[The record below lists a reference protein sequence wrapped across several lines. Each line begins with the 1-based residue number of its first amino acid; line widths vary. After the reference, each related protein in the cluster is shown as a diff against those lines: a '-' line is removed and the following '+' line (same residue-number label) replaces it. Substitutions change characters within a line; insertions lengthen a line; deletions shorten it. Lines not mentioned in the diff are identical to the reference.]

1 MIFDTHAHYDDDQF
15 DEDRHELLTG
25 LHGNGVCGIAN
36 VGFNKASIL
45 RTHELADQYDFM
57 YEVLGW
63 HPDEVWEME
72 QEEETILDWY
82 REQLN
87 RPKVLAVGE
96 IGLDYYWDKSPRDV
110 QKKWLRKQLEV
121 AREIGKPVVI
131 HSREAAQD
139 TMDVIKECGG
149 PDFSMD
155 IHCYSY
161 SLEMAKEYL
170 KMGYYLG
177 IGGVVTFKNARKT
190 KEVVEYM
197 PLDRILL
204 ETDAPYLAPV
214 PFRGKR
220 NDSGKIRLVIE
231 EIARIKGLEPELV
244 EETCLANARTFY
256 RLP

>member
-15 DEDRHELLTG
+15 DEDRDELLTS
-25 LHGNGVCGIAN
+25 LHRGGVGAIAN
-36 VGFNKASIL
+36 VGYKKDSIL
-45 RTHELADQYDFM
+45 RAHELADRYDFI

-63 HPDEVWEME
+63 HPDEVGEME
-72 QEEETILDWY
+72 AEEDSILDWY
-82 REQLN
+82 EKQLD
-87 RPKVLAVGE
+87 RPKVVAVGE
-96 IGLDYYWDKSPRDV
+96 IGLDYYWDKNPHEIQ
-110 QKKWLRKQLEV
+110 QKWFRRQLEV
-121 AREIGKPVVI
+121 AGKRDLPVVI

-139 TMDVIKECGG
+139 TMDILKACAS
-149 PDFSMD
+149 SMTVD

-177 IGGVVTFKNARKT
+177 IGGVVTFKNSRKT

-204 ETDAPYLAPV
+204 ETDCPYLAPV

-220 NDSGKIRLVIE
+220 NDSGKIALVIE
-231 EIARIKGLEPELV
+231 EIARIKGVDPGLV
-244 EETCLANARTFY
+244 EEICLQNARTFY
-256 RLP
+256 RL